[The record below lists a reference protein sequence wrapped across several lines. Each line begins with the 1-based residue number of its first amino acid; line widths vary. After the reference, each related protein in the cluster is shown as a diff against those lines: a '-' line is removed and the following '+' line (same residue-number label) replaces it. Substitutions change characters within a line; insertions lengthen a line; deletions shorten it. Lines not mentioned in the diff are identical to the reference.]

1 MLVLVLVLSSGWKY
15 LKHEEYWEVEC
26 SSSKDGDWR
35 RRKQRISMFKYFTK
49 RVKEARNRLVVI
61 HPHCL
66 CHFLEL
72 KVIYALSQL
81 FLSTQQLASQYL
93 KVDWRGGKSKK
104 KMYNEVFVIIE
115 TDLYEICV
123 YFRNYYIIN
132 SCI

>member
-1 MLVLVLVLSSGWKY
+1 MASVGAGAGSKFRVEVSKARRVLRSGVLNQQGW
-15 LKHEEYWEVEC
+15 
-26 SSSKDGDWR
+26 R
-35 RRKQRISMFKYFTK
+35 TRKQRISMFKFFTK

-93 KVDWRGGKSKK
+93 KVDRRGGKRKK